1 MTSSVERARTA
12 FARQDWKEAFTAF
25 TSAGVRTSLGAAEH
39 ERLAI
44 CAYLLGKDEE
54 CTEAWEAA
62 YRAALEAGEPADAA
76 RSAFWLALCLMV
88 QGRMAQAGGWF
99 ARAERLIAGLDCPA
113 AGYLLI
119 PALLAALEA
128 GDPATARDLGV
139 EASELGSRFGDA
151 DLRAFGTLGH
161 GQALIAEGD
170 VTGGKARLDEVM
182 VGVRAGEVGPI
193 ASGIVYCAVILEC
206 MQLFDFRRASEWT
219 DALSDWCDA
228 QPDLVP
234 YRGQCLVHQS
244 QLKQASGDWRDALT
258 AAEAACHRLEDPPHP
273 ALGIAYY
280 QQGDLHRLVG
290 NFQTADERYREA
302 SRHGYQP
309 MPGLALLMLARGD
322 AAAAAATIQRALQ
335 EPGHPLTRTASLF
348 AAVDILRAAG
358 DLAGA
363 RAAAE
368 ELAVIATASS
378 ADVIVAMAAHARGT
392 VLLGEGDPVAAL
404 AELRVATATWRS
416 LHMPYE
422 AAGACVLVGLACA
435 ALGDRTSAAL
445 ELDNA
450 RDTFDALGAMP
461 DLDRVSRL
469 TSGLTEGAG
478 ARSSTGAAATLSARE
493 RQVLAHLASGRTN
506 REIATSL
513 VISQHTVGR
522 HVENIFTKLGV
533 SSRAAATAYAY
544 EHDLV

>member
-12 FARQDWKEAFTAF
+12 FARQNWKEAFTAF
-25 TSAGVRTSLGAAEH
+25 TSAGVRTSLSAAEH

-44 CAYLLGKDEE
+44 CAYLLGKDPE

-62 YRAALEAGEPADAA
+62 YRAAVEADKPADAA
-76 RSAFWLALCLMV
+76 RSAFWLALCLLM
-88 QGRMAQAGGWF
+88 QGRMAEAGGWL
-99 ARAERLIAGLDCPA
+99 ARAERLVAGLDCPA

-119 PALLAALEA
+119 PGVLAALEA
-128 GDPATARDLGV
+128 GDPATARDRAV

-170 VTGGKARLDEVM
+170 VTAGKARLDEVM
-182 VGVRAGEVGPI
+182 VGVRSGEVGPI
-193 ASGIVYCAVILEC
+193 ASGIVYCAVILQC
-206 MQLFDFRRASEWT
+206 MQLFDLRRASEWT

-258 AAEAACHRLEDPPHP
+258 TAEAACHRLEDPPHP

-290 NFQTADERYREA
+290 NFQAADERYREA

-322 AAAAAATIQRALQ
+322 AGAAAATIQRALQ
-335 EPGHPLTRTASLF
+335 EPGQPLTRTASLF
-348 AAVDILRAAG
+348 AAVDILRAEG
-358 DLAGA
+358 DLPGA

-368 ELAVIATASS
+368 ELAAIATASS

-404 AELRVATATWRS
+404 AELRVAAATWRA

-445 ELDNA
+445 ELQNA

-469 TSGLTEGAG
+469 TTGLTEGTG
-478 ARSSTGAAATLSARE
+478 ARSNTGAAAMLSARE
-493 RQVLAHLASGRTN
+493 RQVLAHLAARRTN
-506 REIATSL
+506 REIATRL